1 MTALLLD
8 VMRLRAE
15 FRILARPVRG
25 HPLAYLDN
33 AATTQKP
40 RAVLEAMTRYYEQH
54 NANVHRGVHW
64 LSERATEDHE
74 AAREALRVFINAAS
88 VRELVFTR
96 GTTESINLVAQSW
109 GRANL
114 KAGDEVLI
122 THIEHHSNF
131 VPWQIVCAQT
141 GAVLKVAPID
151 ERGELEL
158 TAFERLLSPR
168 TKLVALVHVSN
179 ALGTVNPVKHIVGL
193 AHAVGAKVLIDG
205 AQAAP
210 HMPIDVQEL
219 GCDFYALSAHKM
231 YGPTGI
237 GALWARE
244 SLLEAMPPWQGGGDM
259 IKAVSFER
267 TVYNDLPYRFEAG
280 TPNVAGAV
288 GFGAAIKWLSAVG
301 RERVA
306 AHEAR
311 LLAHGERRLRDVP
324 GLRLIGTAR
333 ERAGVL
339 SFVLDGVH
347 PHDIGTILD
356 GEGIAV
362 RTGHHC
368 AMPVMER
375 FGVPA
380 TVRASLGVYN
390 TNDELDRLVLGL
402 ARVRELLG

>member
-1 MTALLLD
+1 MTTLLLD

-15 FRILARPVRG
+15 FPILARPVRG

-64 LSERATEDHE
+64 LSERATEDYE
-74 AAREALRVFINAAS
+74 AAREALRVFINAGS
-88 VRELVFTR
+88 QRELVFTR

-122 THIEHHSNF
+122 THMEHHSNI
-131 VPWQIVCAQT
+131 VPWQMVCAST
-141 GAVLKVAPID
+141 GATLRVAPID
-151 ERGELEL
+151 ERGEIDL
-158 TAFERLLSPR
+158 TAFERLLGPR
-168 TKLVALVHVSN
+168 TRLVALVHVSN
-179 ALGTVNPVKHIVGL
+179 ALGTVNPVEHIVEL
-193 AHAVGAKVLIDG
+193 AHAVGAKVLVDG

-210 HMPIDVQEL
+210 HMAVDVQEL

-301 RERVA
+301 RERIA

-311 LLAHGERRLRDVP
+311 LLVHGERRLREVP

-339 SFVLDGVH
+339 SFVLDGAH
-347 PHDIGTILD
+347 PHDVGTILD
-356 GEGIAV
+356 AEGIAV

-390 TNDELDRLVLGL
+390 TNDELDRLVAGL

>member
-1 MTALLLD
+1 MLLD
-8 VMRLRAE
+8 VARLRAE
-15 FRILARPVRG
+15 FPILAHPVHD

-40 RAVLEAMTRYYEQH
+40 RAVLDAMQRYYERH

-64 LSERATEDHE
+64 LSERATEDYE
-74 AAREALRVFINAAS
+74 AARESLRAFLNARS
-88 VRELVFTR
+88 LKELVFTR

-114 KAGDEVLI
+114 GPGDEVLV
-122 THIEHHSNF
+122 THMEHHSNI
-131 VPWQIVCAQT
+131 VPWQMACAQT
-141 GAVLKVAPID
+141 GATLKVAPID
-151 ERGELEL
+151 DRGELEL

-168 TKLVALVHVSN
+168 TKLVAVVHVSN
-179 ALGTVNPVKHIVGL
+179 ALGTVNPIEQLVEL
-193 AHAVGAKVLIDG
+193 SHAVGAKVLVDG

-210 HMPIDVQEL
+210 HLPVDVQEL
-219 GCDFYALSAHKM
+219 GCDFYALSAHKV

-244 SLLEAMPPWQGGGDM
+244 ALLEAMPPWQGGGDM

-267 TVYNDLPYRFEAG
+267 TVYNDLPHRFEAG

-288 GFGAAIKWLSAVG
+288 GFGAALRWLAAVG

-311 LLAHGERRLRDVP
+311 LLAHGERRLREVP

-339 SFVLDGVH
+339 SFVLDGAH
-347 PHDIGTILD
+347 PHDVGTILD

-375 FGVPA
+375 FKVPA
-380 TVRASLGVYN
+380 TVRASLGAYN
-390 TNDELDRLVLGL
+390 TTDELDRLVLGL

>member
-1 MTALLLD
+1 L
-8 VMRLRAE
+8 
-15 FRILARPVRG
+15 
-25 HPLAYLDN
+25 
-33 AATTQKP
+33 
-40 RAVLEAMTRYYEQH
+40 
-54 NANVHRGVHW
+54 
-64 LSERATEDHE
+64 
-74 AAREALRVFINAAS
+74 AS
-88 VRELVFTR
+88 V
-96 GTTESINLVAQSW
+96 
-109 GRANL
+109 
-114 KAGDEVLI
+114 
-122 THIEHHSNF
+122 
-131 VPWQIVCAQT
+131 
-141 GAVLKVAPID
+141 
-151 ERGELEL
+151 
-158 TAFERLLSPR
+158 
-168 TKLVALVHVSN
+168 
-179 ALGTVNPVKHIVGL
+179 
-193 AHAVGAKVLIDG
+193 VGAKVLIDG

-210 HMPIDVQEL
+210 HMAVDVQEL

-267 TVYNDLPYRFEAG
+267 TLYNDLPYRFEAG

-288 GFGAAIKWLSAVG
+288 GFGAAIKWLGAVG
-301 RERVA
+301 QERVA

-380 TVRASLGVYN
+380 TVRASLGAYN